1 MSTLKVNTIQNTGGG
16 SSSTPD
22 QIDKGRAK
30 LWVSFDGTFG
40 TSPFTTSNGGIRS
53 SFNVSSITDNGT
65 GDYTVNFSIT
75 FANTNYVATFM
86 ERHNNRTMGP
96 SAYASL
102 TTTDIDIAVYNG
114 VGNLQDRD
122 ILGMVIFGDVNT

>member
-1 MSTLKVNTIQNTGGG
+1 
-16 SSSTPD
+16 
-22 QIDKGRAK
+22 
-30 LWVSFDGTFG
+30 
-40 TSPFTTSNGGIRS
+40 
-53 SFNVSSITDNGT
+53 
-65 GDYTVNFSIT
+65 
-75 FANTNYVATFM
+75 
-86 ERHNNRTMGP
+86 MGP

>member
-1 MSTLKVNTIQNTGGG
+1 MSTLKVGTIKDSTDSNP
-16 SSSTPD
+16 STPE
-22 QIDKGRAK
+22 QISKGRAK
-30 LWVSFDGTFG
+30 LWVNFDGTFG
-40 TSPFTTSNGGIRS
+40 TSPFTTSNGGIRN

-65 GDYTVNFSIT
+65 GNYTVNFGIT
-75 FANTNYVATFM
+75 FANANYVATFM

-96 SAYASL
+96 SAAASL